1 MRKLLVVVGTR
12 PNFMKVT
19 QFRRVAQEH
28 GDFAVELVHTG
39 QHTDARM
46 STVFFEQFGL
56 VPDHLLEI
64 PHGAGEDRIA
74 RIMLALDPVLRA
86 SKPTAV
92 VVVGDVD
99 STLAAAIAANKAG
112 FPLVHVEAGLR
123 NWDKG
128 MPEEM
133 NRVLTDRI
141 ADHCLTTE
149 ASARLNLLKEG
160 TAERDIH
167 FVGNTMIDTIVA
179 FEERIA
185 ASTVLA
191 DLGLGSGGHVL
202 MTIHRPATVDDKEQL
217 AELVDL
223 IALVAS
229 DHRVVFPIHP
239 RTVSNLEKHGLLLRL
254 RALPGLVL
262 CEPLGYFAFQR
273 LIATSAFAITDSG
286 GIQEETTYRRI
297 PCLTLRPSTE
307 RPVTI
312 MEGTNELITF
322 DHDELRG
329 AIARIRNGSFK
340 KGTVPQLWD
349 GRATE
354 RVFEVLNNVL

>member
-99 STLAAAIAANKAG
+99 STLAAAITANKLG
-112 FPLVHVEAGLR
+112 LPLAHLESGLR
-123 NWDKG
+123 SGDRE

-133 NRVLTDRI
+133 NRILTDRI
-141 ADHCLTTE
+141 TDLLLVTE
-149 ASARLNLLKEG
+149 PSGAENLIREG
-160 TAERDIH
+160 IGEDRIH
-167 FVGNTMIDTIVA
+167 QVGNTMIDTLVA
-179 FEERIA
+179 FDDRIQSSEVLER
-185 ASTVLA
+185 
-191 DLGLGSGGHVL
+191 LGLGTGGHAL
-202 MTIHRPATVDDKEQL
+202 ITIHRPSNVDSMESL
-217 AELVDL
+217 ARVVDL
-223 IALVAS
+223 IAAVAETCKA
-229 DHRVVFPIHP
+229 VFPIHP
-239 RTVSNLEKHGLLLRL
+239 RTLRGLEASGQIHRL
-254 RALPGLVL
+254 RESRRVVL
-262 CEPLGYFAFQR
+262 CEPLGYFDFQK
-273 LIATSAFAITDSG
+273 LLATSSVVITDSG
-286 GIQEETTYRRI
+286 GVQEETTFRGI

-307 RPVTI
+307 RPITI
-312 MEGTNELITF
+312 TEGTNELLAF
-322 DHDELRG
+322 DAGALRE
-329 AIARIRNGSFK
+329 AMSLIRSGRFK
-340 KGTVPQLWD
+340 QGRVPHLWD
-349 GRATE
+349 GHATE
-354 RVFEVLNNVL
+354 RVVEALNRAF

>member
-19 QFRRVAQEH
+19 QFRRIAQER
-28 GDFAVELVHTG
+28 GDFTVEFVHTG
-39 QHTDARM
+39 QHNDTRM
-46 STVFFEQFGL
+46 STLFFEQFGL

-64 PHGAGEDRIA
+64 PGGASEDRIA
-74 RIMLALDPVLRA
+74 RIMLALDPVLRTSA
-86 SKPTAV
+86 PTAV

-123 NWDKG
+123 NWDKT

-141 ADHCLTTE
+141 ADHCLITE

-160 TAERDIH
+160 TTERDIH
-167 FVGNTMIDTIVA
+167 FVGNTMIDTMVA
-179 FEERIA
+179 FEDRIA
-185 ASTVLA
+185 ASTVLD
-191 DLGLGSGGHVL
+191 DLRLGTGGHVL
-202 MTIHRPATVDDKEQL
+202 MTIHRPATVDDKDRL
-217 AELVDL
+217 VELVEL
-223 IALVAS
+223 VALVAS

-239 RTVSNLEKHGLLLRL
+239 RTVNNLENYGLMARL
-254 RALPGLVL
+254 RELPGLVL
-262 CEPLGYFAFQR
+262 CDPLGYFAFQR
-273 LIATSAFAITDSG
+273 LIATSAFVITDSG
-286 GIQEETTYRRI
+286 GIQEETTYRGV
-297 PCLTLRPSTE
+297 PCLTLRPNTE
-307 RPVTI
+307 RPVTVT
-312 MEGTNELITF
+312 EGTNELITF
-322 DHDELRG
+322 DHEELRG
-329 AIARIRNGSFK
+329 TIARIRYGSFK
-340 KGTVPQLWD
+340 KGRVPQFWD